1 MSEPFYRAQPSVV
14 GWLLVGQ
21 ALAGYLKVASRILA
35 PHDVSPQ
42 QALALGIISQHDDAA
57 PMTPGHL
64 ARHLGQETQSITGL
78 IDRLESRGWIERRRT
93 LADRRKVVLELT
105 DEGRRLLRVFM
116 PAMRRACD
124 EAFTG
129 IEPEELDQL
138 IVLLRRTNDG
148 IRERLGREP
157 HAHEH
162 EHERRTGRSVLT
174 PS

>member
-21 ALAGYLKVASRILA
+21 ALNGYFKVASRILA

-42 QALALGIISQHDDAA
+42 QALALGIISQHGDPKV

-78 IDRLESRGWIERRRT
+78 IDRLESRGWIARQRT

-129 IEPEELDQL
+129 IAPDELDQF
-138 IVLLRRTNDG
+138 IGLLRRTNDG
-148 IRERLGREP
+148 IRERLGREVEETAP
-157 HAHEH
+157 A
-162 EHERRTGRSVLT
+162 GQC
-174 PS
+174 